1 MHALPQRF
9 RFGLIAGLC
18 VSAAAPASAETTA
31 VADTGFT
38 ITVQR
43 EISLPPARV
52 FQTLAHVDRWWNPEH
67 TWSGKA
73 ANLSLRLEA
82 GACFCERWA
91 GGTVEHGR
99 VIAAMHGR
107 LLRLQA
113 PLGPLQ
119 SMPVSAVLS
128 FETREQQGHTM
139 LRVTYA
145 IADAAGGLAE
155 LAPAVDKV
163 ITEQVDRLARFAVA
177 GRPE

>member
-1 MHALPQRF
+1 MHALPQWCRL
-9 RFGLIAGLC
+9 GSIAGLC
-18 VSAAAPASAETTA
+18 VFAAAPASAETAA
-31 VADTGFT
+31 VSDTGFT

-52 FQTLAHVDRWWNPEH
+52 FQALAHVDRWWNAEH

-99 VIAAMHGR
+99 VIAAMHDR

-119 SMPVSAVLS
+119 SMPVSAVLN